1 MTFVGAPEIKLA
13 VTWVSTSGDGDLM
26 CRWIAG
32 GIAQAATFPEACLTL
47 VRPADPKERERLDEG
62 RLRILRRIADVH
74 DYLRE
79 KPIETRPAFQLKLVQ
94 ATLSKILSDEGWK

>member
-1 MTFVGAPEIKLA
+1 MTFVGAPEIKMA
-13 VTWVSTSGDGDLM
+13 VTWLSTSGDGDLM

-62 RLRILRRIADVH
+62 RLRILRRVASIH
-74 DYLRE
+74 EYLSRNPE
-79 KPIETRPAFQLKLVQ
+79 ESSPMLTEIIR
-94 ATLSKILSDEGWK
+94 ATLSKLLSDEGWK